1 MHVLGSSWPQWIAGF
16 GIGMPVFVALMIL
29 VVWLV
34 LYRKNR
40 RLQPANGDAGG
51 TDRVFDRELRV
62 EMWSRLPLIVRA
74 GLVGLGNTALGS
86 TVWSVLV
93 VANLST
99 TPRFPWAVGAM
110 ALVLWILWRYLHGW
124 GWPRSNAELRRSY
137 MRANSVS
144 PKVFSLAVI
153 SGAAGVVAM
162 AALWIVTERLMT
174 MPHELPDMSAYP
186 TYVVIPMLVMAS
198 LVAPIC
204 EEAGFRGYTQ
214 VPLERR
220 YGPGTAILISS
231 IFFALAHVTHGLF
244 PPQLFLYFLFG
255 LLCGVPAY
263 LTNSILPGIVIHI
276 FADLTFF
283 FLVWP
288 GDATRVPVSESGV
301 DFWLGTHVVQFVGFG
316 MLAAIGFRILAYWR
330 RDDNVGS
337 RARPTSA

>member
-1 MHVLGSSWPQWIAGF
+1 
-16 GIGMPVFVALMIL
+16 
-29 VVWLV
+29 
-34 LYRKNR
+34 
-40 RLQPANGDAGG
+40 
-51 TDRVFDRELRV
+51 
-62 EMWSRLPLIVRA
+62 
-74 GLVGLGNTALGS
+74 
-86 TVWSVLV
+86 
-93 VANLST
+93 
-99 TPRFPWAVGAM
+99 
-110 ALVLWILWRYLHGW
+110 
-124 GWPRSNAELRRSY
+124 
-137 MRANSVS
+137 
-144 PKVFSLAVI
+144 
-153 SGAAGVVAM
+153 
-162 AALWIVTERLMT
+162 
-174 MPHELPDMSAYP
+174 MSAYP

-244 PPQLFLYFLFG
+244 PPQLFLYFLGG
-255 LLCGVPAY
+255 LIVGVSAY